1 MTQSTVAFHRRVT
14 DALADHQLRVAL
26 DRTTNRF
33 ASSRLKGLA
42 SLPNVEH
49 VRDQARAIRMRT
61 LENLDKQLEQ
71 FEEAVGAA
79 GGHVH
84 WAKNATEASR
94 IVLDLAKSR
103 KVQRVVKSK
112 SMISE
117 EIELNKVLIDAG
129 LNVIESDLGEYIIQL
144 ANEMP
149 SHIIAPAVHKTKEE
163 VGRLFAEKLGVP
175 LTHDPEQMAKI
186 ARERLRNVFLR
197 ADMGISG
204 VNFGV
209 AETGTIAIVT
219 NEGNASLTVS
229 APRIHVAMMGIE
241 RLVPTLDDLTVMLEL
256 LARSATGQKLTVYT
270 DLLTGPRHDEQDGP
284 EELHVVLLDNGRS
297 GLLGTSMAEVL
308 ACIRCGA
315 CLNVCPVYREIGGHA
330 YGSVYPGP
338 IGAVLTPAIG
348 GLERWEALPMASS
361 LCGACRDACPVRIDL
376 PRMLLELR
384 AKRANAN
391 RLPLWLKFGLK
402 LYAATATRP
411 QLFRVMVSVS
421 RWVLGKF
428 SAGGWLRWLPSPL
441 SGWTSS
447 RDFPVFA
454 DQSFSEQWQ
463 SRRTNR

>member
-1 MTQSTVAFHRRVT
+1 M
-14 DALADHQLRVAL
+14 
-26 DRTTNRF
+26 
-33 ASSRLKGLA
+33 
-42 SLPNVEH
+42 
-49 VRDQARAIRMRT
+49 
-61 LENLDKQLEQ
+61 
-71 FEEAVGAA
+71 
-79 GGHVH
+79 
-84 WAKNATEASR
+84 
-94 IVLDLAKSR
+94 
-103 KVQRVVKSK
+103 
-112 SMISE
+112 
-117 EIELNKVLIDAG
+117 
-129 LNVIESDLGEYIIQL
+129 
-144 ANEMP
+144 
-149 SHIIAPAVHKTKEE
+149 
-163 VGRLFAEKLGVP
+163 
-175 LTHDPEQMAKI
+175 
-186 ARERLRNVFLR
+186 
-197 ADMGISG
+197 
-204 VNFGV
+204 
-209 AETGTIAIVT
+209 
-219 NEGNASLTVS
+219 
-229 APRIHVAMMGIE
+229 
-241 RLVPTLDDLTVMLEL
+241 
-256 LARSATGQKLTVYT
+256 
-270 DLLTGPRHDEQDGP
+270 
-284 EELHVVLLDNGRS
+284 VLLDNGRS

-463 SRRTNR
+463 SRRTNQ

>member
-1 MTQSTVAFHRRVT
+1 
-14 DALADHQLRVAL
+14 
-26 DRTTNRF
+26 
-33 ASSRLKGLA
+33 
-42 SLPNVEH
+42 
-49 VRDQARAIRMRT
+49 
-61 LENLDKQLEQ
+61 
-71 FEEAVGAA
+71 
-79 GGHVH
+79 
-84 WAKNATEASR
+84 
-94 IVLDLAKSR
+94 
-103 KVQRVVKSK
+103 
-112 SMISE
+112 
-117 EIELNKVLIDAG
+117 
-129 LNVIESDLGEYIIQL
+129 
-144 ANEMP
+144 
-149 SHIIAPAVHKTKEE
+149 
-163 VGRLFAEKLGVP
+163 
-175 LTHDPEQMAKI
+175 
-186 ARERLRNVFLR
+186 
-197 ADMGISG
+197 MGISG

-284 EELHVVLLDNGRS
+284 EELHVVLVDNGRS

-391 RLPLWLKFGLK
+391 QLPLWLKVGLK

-411 QLFRVMVSVS
+411 QLFRVMVSVT

-428 SAGGWLRWLPSPL
+428 STGGWLRWLPAPL
-441 SGWTSS
+441 SGWTCS

-463 SRRTNR
+463 SRRTN